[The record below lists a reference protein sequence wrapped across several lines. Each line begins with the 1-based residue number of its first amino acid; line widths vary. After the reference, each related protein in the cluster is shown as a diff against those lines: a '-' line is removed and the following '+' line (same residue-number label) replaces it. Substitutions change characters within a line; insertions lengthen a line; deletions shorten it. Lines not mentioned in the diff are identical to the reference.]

1 MLTAYAIPEKDDDGS
16 DYSYVWTLVGNT
28 LGDKDDKG
36 TMDDAD
42 KQQLKLSNLK
52 AGTPHMNWTEYL
64 CPVWARPCI
73 GRLISVPTQ
82 LIKAGL
88 ATKGTM
94 CPL

>member
-16 DYSYVWTLVGNT
+16 DYSYVWTLIGNT

-52 AGTPHMNWTEYL
+52 AGTLHMNWTKYL
-64 CPVWARPCI
+64 I
-73 GRLISVPTQ
+73 
-82 LIKAGL
+82 
-88 ATKGTM
+88 
-94 CPL
+94 PLSSLGQAMYEMGYFSPNSWLKQA

>member
-52 AGTPHMNWTEYL
+52 AGTLYT
-64 CPVWARPCI
+64 
-73 GRLISVPTQ
+73 
-82 LIKAGL
+82 
-88 ATKGTM
+88 
-94 CPL
+94 